1 GRLKR
6 DLGLRVQGVLRAF
19 ERARRTR
26 LEALQLLVGRL
37 VQVGLQDR
45 ELVGLGLVVPGVG
58 AGVTGAG
65 QGAVSAVDRAA
76 QRGAGRVPER
86 LQLLAF
92 GHGERQGAALV
103 AGLHARE
110 HHLGVAERPA
120 ALVGQRPGVAG
131 EALLRRIAH
140 PRLDPAV
147 VADPQHRAEVVDGAD
162 RVFLHAGVVAPDGVV
177 VLLARAVVIEAQAL
191 AIVGGP
197 GQGEAAGLVGVV
209 DGLAAAA
216 EAQRAR
222 VDLAGGI

>member
-1 GRLKR
+1 R
-6 DLGLRVQGVLRAF
+6 
-19 ERARRTR
+19 
-26 LEALQLLVGRL
+26 
-37 VQVGLQDR
+37 
-45 ELVGLGLVVPGVG
+45 

-103 AGLHARE
+103 AGLQARE

-147 VADPQHRAEVVDGAD
+147 AADPQHRAEVVDGAD
-162 RVFLHAGVVAPDGVV
+162 RVFLHAGVDAPDGVV

-222 VDLAGGI
+222 VDLAGGIDRVVVDRVGGVAPVPAGARGQAQPARDQRAGDVGVGGAVVAV